1 MEERLI
7 TCLKCKQELP
17 ESSFSKGKNKFGKHS
32 YCKECDKRLSKER
45 YRKKLS
51 KQNTTITV
59 QKQKEEKRVLHKV
72 YKNPELA
79 HFTNRQLLEEIKE
92 RGYTGKLYFTNEIQ
106 LQYIKIFLK
115 LFIMKKRILFYYKHL
130 YRWLFL
136 RKYELSNKNKLIV
149 LNCALQKI
157 KNIDEHCLCKAI
169 IEAIIDNIDSKSVY
183 SYKMKHLYILI
194 PKFNSVYLTGKV
206 ISYNEYWWDQYDRKS
221 RITALNRL
229 IKRYKKK

>member
-1 MEERLI
+1 M
-7 TCLKCKQELP
+7 
-17 ESSFSKGKNKFGKHS
+17 
-32 YCKECDKRLSKER
+32 KE
-45 YRKKLS
+45 
-51 KQNTTITV
+51 
-59 QKQKEEKRVLHKV
+59 
-72 YKNPELA
+72 
-79 HFTNRQLLEEIKE
+79 
-92 RGYTGKLYFTNEIQ
+92 
-106 LQYIKIFLK
+106 
-115 LFIMKKRILFYYKHL
+115 RILFYYKQL

-157 KNIDEHCLCKAI
+157 KNLNEYCLCRAI

-206 ISYNEYWWDQYDRKS
+206 ISYNEFWWDQYDRES

-229 IKRYKKK
+229 IKRYKKKRDYKYF

>member
-17 ESSFSKGKNKFGKHS
+17 ENSFSKGKNKFGKHS

-45 YRKKLS
+45 YQKKLS

-115 LFIMKKRILFYYKHL
+115 LFIMKKKNFILL
-130 YRWLFL
+130 
-136 RKYELSNKNKLIV
+136 
-149 LNCALQKI
+149 
-157 KNIDEHCLCKAI
+157 
-169 IEAIIDNIDSKSVY
+169 
-183 SYKMKHLYILI
+183 
-194 PKFNSVYLTGKV
+194 
-206 ISYNEYWWDQYDRKS
+206 
-221 RITALNRL
+221 
-229 IKRYKKK
+229 